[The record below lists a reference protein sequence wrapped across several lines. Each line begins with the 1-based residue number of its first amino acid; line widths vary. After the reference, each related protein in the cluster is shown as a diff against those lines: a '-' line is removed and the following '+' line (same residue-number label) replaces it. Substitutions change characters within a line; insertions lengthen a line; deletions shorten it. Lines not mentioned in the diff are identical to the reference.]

1 MQPAPMPKDDAE
13 RVADLHSYEILE
25 APSDPALD
33 RIAALAAMICGTERA
48 SITLLDRDRQWFKA
62 SYGPPCEDIQR
73 IDSICGHAILHRR
86 YFEVPDVQADPR
98 FADNRV
104 LRDAEV
110 RFYGG
115 SQLVNAR
122 GHALGVLCVHDS
134 SPRTLDESQRTALDH
149 LATVVVS
156 LMESHRRGRRLAWFG
171 RLVDEVNDE
180 IFVADAQTWKYL
192 HVNQTGVNHSGYSL
206 DELRLRT
213 PVDIT
218 PSLTSEQFRG
228 FVQRLEAGEPVI
240 VYEGIRQRADGT
252 TYDVEIRLRR
262 VDASHRP
269 VLVSQV
275 TDISERKAMARLK
288 DEFVSVVSHELRTP
302 LTAMHG
308 ALRLLESGV
317 AGALPEDAAR
327 LVGLAADGSRR
338 LRSIVD
344 DILDLEQIAAGR
356 MLFDTRPL
364 QADALLRTVAAGF
377 EANAAAAGVQLVVDP
392 APALGLLGD
401 ERRVQQVVGN
411 LVSNALKFAPPG
423 STVRLAA
430 VATDGAVRLTVEDA
444 GPGIPDEFRP
454 RIFQRFAQADMGNT
468 RVVGGSGLGLSIVKR
483 LTEQMDG
490 QAGFESRPGHTVF
503 HVEFPAVAA

>member
-1 MQPAPMPKDDAE
+1 MEPAPIPPDDAE

-25 APSDPALD
+25 APSDPAFD

-48 SITLLDRDRQWFKA
+48 SMTLIDRDRQWFKA
-62 SYGPPCEDIQR
+62 NYGLTGDYTER
-73 IDSICGHAILHRR
+73 SDSICGHAILHRK
-86 YFEVPDVQADPR
+86 YFEVPDVQADER
-98 FADNRV
+98 FADNQ
-104 LRDAEV
+104 LLIDGEV

-122 GHALGVLCVHDS
+122 GHALGMLCVHDPA
-134 SPRTLDESQRTALDH
+134 PRTLDEGQRIALDH
-149 LATVVVS
+149 LARVVVS

-171 RLVDEVNDE
+171 RLVDEVSDE
-180 IFVADAQTWKYL
+180 IFVADAETWKYL
-192 HVNQTGVNHSGYSL
+192 HVNQTGLDHSGYTL

-213 PVDIT
+213 PVDVT
-218 PSLTSEQFRG
+218 PSLTAELFRD
-228 FVQRLEAGEPVI
+228 FVTRLEAGEPGI
-240 VYEGIRQRADGT
+240 VYEGIRQRADGS

-262 VDASHRP
+262 VVASHRP

-302 LTAMHG
+302 LTALHG
-308 ALRLLESGV
+308 ALRLLETGV
-317 AGALPEDAAR
+317 AGQLPENAAR
-327 LVGLAADGSRR
+327 LVALAADGSRR

-356 MLFDTRPL
+356 MVFDTRPI
-364 QADALLRTVAAGF
+364 VAAEMLASVASTF
-377 EANAAAAGVQLVVDP
+377 EANASAADVALVVDAEP
-392 APALGLLGD
+392 QLQFNAD
-401 ERRVQQVVGN
+401 DRRAQQVVGN

-423 STVRLAA
+423 SEVRLRASAA
-430 VATDGAVRLTVEDA
+430 DGHVRLSVADR

-468 RVVGGSGLGLSIVKR
+468 RALGGSGLGLSIVKR
-483 LTEQMDG
+483 LAEQMDG
-490 QAGFESRPGHTVF
+490 RVGFESVPGNTVF
-503 HVEFPAVAA
+503 HVEFPEARV